1 MNPEQRITAWLAT
14 NKSKIEFSTLS
25 AVVQKVKLDVFYGM
39 PPISD
44 DEIRAIVTRWAGIH
58 AIGLLMQ
65 PSPSGAPGS
74 PTTPAKSSPHSENE
88 LIASVKKAITAV
100 TEGVTIGK
108 QGANINIGVTGL
120 TANLKKGVNSAS
132 LNLSWGGALK
142 LEAASGPIH
151 FQGTLSKDNW
161 QITVSFPQD
170 TYIPDLSQL
179 GKVFSEAETAIGGV
193 AETTKHFQNIQQ
205 SAKVGALIKPHMEK
219 VGAAVDALGG
229 IAKASP
235 KGGAS
240 FGFQFG
246 SPPAGPGE
254 QGIPGGV
261 QGTIVFTYR
270 F

>member
-1 MNPEQRITAWLAT
+1 MTPEQRITAWLAT
-14 NKSKIEFSTLS
+14 NKSKIEFSTLN
-25 AVVQKVKLDVFYGM
+25 AVVQRVKLDVFYGM

-44 DEIRAIVTRWAGIH
+44 DEIRSIVTRWASIH
-58 AIGLLMQ
+58 AVGLLMQ
-65 PSPSGAPGS
+65 PSPSGAPA
-74 PTTPAKSSPHSENE
+74 PTTPAKSSPPSDNE

-100 TEGVTIGK
+100 TEGVTIGHK
-108 QGANINIGVTGL
+108 GANINIGVSGL
-120 TANLKKGVNSAS
+120 TGNLKKGVHSAS

-179 GKVFSEAETAIGGV
+179 SKVFSEAETAIGGV
-193 AETTKHFQNIQQ
+193 AEATKHFHSIQD
-205 SAKVGALIKPHMEK
+205 SAKVGALIKPHVEK
-219 VGAAVDALGG
+219 VGSAVDALGG

-240 FGFQFG
+240 FGIQFG
-246 SPPAGPGE
+246 SPPAGPND

>member
-1 MNPEQRITAWLAT
+1 MNPEQRITSWLAT
-14 NKSKIEFSTLS
+14 NKSKIEFSTLN
-25 AVVQKVKLDVFYGM
+25 AVVQKVKLDLFYGM

-44 DEIRAIVTRWAGIH
+44 DEIRTIVTRWASIH

-65 PSPSGAPGS
+65 PAPSGAPGS
-74 PTTPAKSSPHSENE
+74 GTPAKSSPHSDNE
-88 LIASVKKAITAV
+88 LIASVKKTITAV
-100 TEGVTIGK
+100 TEGVTIGRK
-108 QGANINIGVTGL
+108 GANINIGVTGL
-120 TANLKKGVNSAS
+120 TANLKKGVQSAS
-132 LNLSWGGALK
+132 LNLAWGGALK

-179 GKVFSEAETAIGGV
+179 SKVFSEAETAIGGV
-193 AETTKHFQNIQQ
+193 AETTKHFHNIQD
-205 SAKVGALIKPHMEK
+205 SAKVGAIIRPHIEK
-219 VGAAVDALGG
+219 VGAAIDALGG
-229 IAKASP
+229 IAKANP
-235 KGGAS
+235 KGGPS
-240 FGFQFG
+240 FGIQFG